1 MKIIVYAPKNADALL
16 PLLEDGLPEGLTL
29 VPCRSREDV
38 ASLAAD
44 AVGFIAAGGGM
55 PDAAMLEELPRLVWV
70 QILSAGADK
79 LPLEELHRRG
89 IRLTNAKGVHQIQM
103 SEFAL
108 LQMLQWARRADL
120 HFSNQLDKRWG
131 RRVPS
136 GELYGQT
143 AGILGTGS
151 IGQAIAA
158 KAKAFGMRTLGY
170 NTSGRM
176 EPHFD
181 EVYKGPDGLLTV
193 LGESDYV
200 VVIVPSTPDTQG
212 LIGQEQLQAMKP
224 SACLINLARGSV
236 VSEEELI
243 DALQNGMIAGAALDV
258 FEEEPLPSESPLW
271 KLPNVLITPHVA
283 GASPHYNER
292 VAGIVREN
300 LRRLTE
306 DPNGPLRNEV
316 DLSQGY

>member
-1 MKIIVYAPKNADALL
+1 MNIIVYAPKNADTLL

-38 ASLAAD
+38 AALAAD

-55 PDAAMLEELPRLVWV
+55 PDSAMLEELPRLSWV

-79 LPLEELHRRG
+79 LPLEDLHRRG

-108 LQMLQWARRADL
+108 LQMLQWTRRADL

-136 GELYGQT
+136 GELHGQT
-143 AGILGTGS
+143 VGILGTGS

-158 KAKAFGMRTLGY
+158 KAQAFGMRTLGY
-170 NTSGRM
+170 NTSGRP
-176 EPHFD
+176 ELHFD
-181 EVYKGPDGLLTV
+181 GVFQGADGLLTV

-200 VVIVPSTPDTQG
+200 VVIVPSTPETQG
-212 LIGQEQLQAMKP
+212 LIGQEQLHAMKP
-224 SACLINLARGSV
+224 SACLINLARGTV
-236 VSEEELI
+236 VSEPELI
-243 DALQNGMIAGAALDV
+243 AALQNGIIAGAALDV
-258 FEEEPLPSESPLW
+258 FEEEPLPPESPLW
-271 KLPNVLITPHVA
+271 ELPNVLITPHVA

-292 VAGIVREN
+292 AAGIVREN
-300 LRRLTE
+300 LRRLAE
-306 DPNGPLRNEV
+306 DPDGPLHNEV

>member
-1 MKIIVYAPKNADALL
+1 MKIIVYAPKNADTLL

-38 ASLAAD
+38 AFLAAD

-55 PDAAMLEELPRLVWV
+55 PDAAMLEELPRLAWV

-79 LPLEELHRRG
+79 LPLEELHQRG

-170 NTSGRM
+170 NTSGRKA
-176 EPHFD
+176 PHFD
-181 EVYKGPDGLLTV
+181 EVYNGPDGLLTV
-193 LGESDYV
+193 LGASDYV

-224 SACLINLARGSV
+224 SACLINLARGTV
-236 VSEEELI
+236 VSEPELI
-243 DALQNGMIAGAALDV
+243 AALQNGIIAGAALDV

-292 VAGIVREN
+292 VADIVREN
-300 LRRLTE
+300 LRRLAK
-306 DPNGPLRNEV
+306 DPNGPLHNEV
-316 DLSQGY
+316 DLNQGY

>member
-1 MKIIVYAPKNADALL
+1 MKIIVYAPKNAESLLSQLEVAL
-16 PLLEDGLPEGLTL
+16 PHGIKL
-29 VPCRSREDV
+29 VHCQSREDV
-38 ASLAAD
+38 ASRAPDAA
-44 AVGFIAAGGGM
+44 GFIAAGGGM
-55 PDAAMLEELPRLVWV
+55 PDSAMLEELPQLRWV

-79 LPLEELHRRG
+79 LPLADLRRRG

-103 SEFAL
+103 SEFAM

-136 GELYGQT
+136 GELHGQT

-158 KAKAFGMRTLGY
+158 KAQAFGMRTLGY
-170 NTSGRM
+170 NTSGRT

-181 EVYKGPDGLLTV
+181 GIFHGEDGLLSL

-212 LIGQEQLQAMKP
+212 LIGKEQLQAMKP
-224 SACLINLARGSV
+224 SACLVNLARGTV
-236 VSEEELI
+236 VSEPELI
-243 DALQNGMIAGAALDV
+243 AALQNGTIAGAALDV
-258 FEEEPLPSESPLW
+258 FEEEPLPAESPLW
-271 KLPNVLITPHVA
+271 ELPNVLITPHVA
-283 GASPHYNER
+283 GASPRYNER
-292 VAGIVREN
+292 AAHIVREN
-300 LRRLTE
+300 LRRLAE
-306 DPNGPLRNEV
+306 NPDGPLHNEV
-316 DLSQGY
+316 DLSRGY

>member
-1 MKIIVYAPKNADALL
+1 MKIIVYAPKNADTLLALL
-16 PLLEDGLPEGLTL
+16 EEGLPEGLTL
-29 VPCRSREDV
+29 VHCRSREDV
-38 ASLAAD
+38 SALAAD

-55 PDAAMLEELPRLVWV
+55 PDSAMLEELPRLAWV

-136 GELYGQT
+136 GELHGQT
-143 AGILGTGS
+143 VGILGTGS

-158 KAKAFGMRTLGY
+158 KAQAFGMRTLGY
-170 NTSGRM
+170 NTSGRP
-176 EPHFD
+176 ELHFD
-181 EVYKGPDGLLTV
+181 GVFHGADGLLTV

-212 LIGQEQLQAMKP
+212 LIGQEQLHAMKP
-224 SACLINLARGSV
+224 SACLINLARGTV
-236 VSEEELI
+236 VSEPELI
-243 DALQNGMIAGAALDV
+243 AALQNGIIAGAALDV
-258 FEEEPLPSESPLW
+258 FEEEPLPPESPLW
-271 KLPNVLITPHVA
+271 ELPNVLITPHVA

-292 VAGIVREN
+292 AAGIVREN
-300 LRRLTE
+300 LRRLAE
-306 DPNGPLRNEV
+306 DPDGPLHNEV